1 MFILTFAVIGLSVF
15 FYIRGMKTT
24 LLFLS
29 ILISISSLGQKRV
42 KDIMKLSMG
51 DSIGVFDNSGLTM
64 DDKLEILMENSVSK
78 LFAINPV
85 NV

>member
-1 MFILTFAVIGLSVF
+1 
-15 FYIRGMKTT
+15 MKTT